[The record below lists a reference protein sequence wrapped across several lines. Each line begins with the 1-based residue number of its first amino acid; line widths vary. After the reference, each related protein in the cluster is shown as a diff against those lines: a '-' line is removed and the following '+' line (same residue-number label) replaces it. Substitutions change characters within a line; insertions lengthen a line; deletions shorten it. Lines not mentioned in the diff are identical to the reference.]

1 EGLGVAVT
9 AHCPEGYRLAEAPR
23 PVYLRTVTALGSDQL
38 EPIEMSVSCMPT
50 KRRAVVVV
58 STGEDGAGLPV
69 LLDGLEVIKT
79 DDAGVAH
86 LRFTGT
92 PSTPFRV
99 TVDTSSNEDLKPPN
113 PTRSFQVKDEDEI
126 FILDRKLVNDKE
138 PPPPPK
144 RQPRKRRRRSAP
156 SGPIKL

>member
-1 EGLGVAVT
+1 MAGVRIDLEYLGMSGVTDSTGTLIHKVRGSEGLGVAVT

-99 TVDTSSNEDLKPPN
+99 TVDTSSNEISSL
-113 PTRSFQVKDEDEI
+113 PTQREAS
-126 FILDRKLVNDKE
+126 R
-138 PPPPPK
+138 
-144 RQPRKRRRRSAP
+144 
-156 SGPIKL
+156 